1 MRERRRWKRSD
12 RYSKVVEETL
22 KQCSSE
28 VVERKK
34 RESGGDLSG
43 CVGTLKFLCEIFSIT
58 PYLSLAGAPPFYW
71 LPLGPRLS
79 CCSARPGPAPGSP
92 NRWEPVR
99 FDRLPV
105 LIWAS
110 IKPVQIQNSNLNSKN
125 KKFSKNS

>member
-79 CCSARPGPAPGSP
+79 CWLVALLAPLPAQLLAAAFACGLRCALLKSTLLLPLCFCACRSCSCVKS
-92 NRWEPVR
+92 
-99 FDRLPV
+99 
-105 LIWAS
+105 
-110 IKPVQIQNSNLNSKN
+110 
-125 KKFSKNS
+125 